1 MVAVPTERTVPKERH
16 EGKLASWNRER
27 GFGFIAPQDGGA
39 QVFIHVRAFPYGMD
53 IPPIGSRLSYEVEVT
68 ADGKTR
74 SRYVRVEGPPVV
86 RSRRAMRA
94 SILSF
99 VPIPL
104 FIVIYIIDAIF
115 WYPPYWVLFVY
126 LGTSLLCIA
135 IYAADKSAA
144 AQGRWRVSESALLLL
159 GIAGG
164 WPGAIIAQQLL
175 RHKTKKR
182 SFQEAFAG
190 SIIVNI
196 LVFVLLT
203 SPLLDLLAPTTSVN

>member
-1 MVAVPTERTVPKERH
+1 
-16 EGKLASWNRER
+16 
-27 GFGFIAPQDGGA
+27 
-39 QVFIHVRAFPYGMD
+39 MD
-53 IPPIGSRLSYEVEVT
+53 IPPLGSRLSYEVEVT

-74 SRYVRVEGPPVV
+74 SRYVRVEGPPVIQT
-86 RSRRAMRA
+86 RRAMRA
-94 SILSF
+94 SILGF

-104 FIVIYIIDAIF
+104 FIVIYIVDAVF
-115 WYPPYWVLFVY
+115 WHPPYWVLFVY
-126 LGTSLLCIA
+126 LGTSLLCIL
-135 IYAADKSAA
+135 IYALDKSAA

-159 GIAGG
+159 GLAGG

-190 SIIVNI
+190 SVIVNI

-203 SPLLDLLAPTTSVN
+203 SPILGWLTPTSYGG

>member
-1 MVAVPTERTVPKERH
+1 MAEPTERHQGR
-16 EGKLASWNRER
+16 LASWNPGR
-27 GFGFIAPQDGGA
+27 GFGFINPTGGGE
-39 QVFIHVRAFPYGMD
+39 QIFVHVRAFPYRSE
-53 IPPIGSRLSYEVEVT
+53 IPPIGARLSYEIEVT

-86 RSRRAMRA
+86 EARRTMRA
-94 SILSF
+94 SILGF

-104 FIVIYIIDAIF
+104 FIAIYVIAAVF
-115 WYPPYWVLFVY
+115 WHPPYWVLFSY

-144 AQGRWRVSESALLLL
+144 VQGRWRVSESALLLL

-175 RHKTKKR
+175 RHKTRKR

-190 SIIVNI
+190 SVIVNI

-203 SPLLDLLAPTTSVN
+203 SPFLGWLTGISLPD

>member
-1 MVAVPTERTVPKERH
+1 MAVPTDRRQGT
-16 EGKLASWNRER
+16 LASWNRER
-27 GFGFIAPQDGGA
+27 GFGFIAPAGGGE
-39 QVFIHVRAFPYGMD
+39 QIFVHVRAFPYGSE
-53 IPPIGSRLSYEVEVT
+53 IPAIGSRLSYEVEVT

-74 SRYVRVEGPPVV
+74 SRYVRVEGPPIVQV
-86 RSRRAMRA
+86 RRTMRA

-104 FIVIYIIDAIF
+104 FIAIYIVDAVF
-115 WYPPYWVLFVY
+115 WHPPYWVLFVY
-126 LGTSLLCIA
+126 LGTSLLCIG

-144 AQGRWRVSESALLLL
+144 VQGRWRVSESALLLL

-175 RHKTKKR
+175 RHKTRKR

-203 SPLLDLLAPTTSVN
+203 SPILGWLTPVSTGN

>member
-1 MVAVPTERTVPKERH
+1 VAVPTERYQGT
-16 EGKLASWNRER
+16 LASWNRER
-27 GFGFIAPQDGGA
+27 GFGFIAPHGGGT
-39 QVFIHVRAFPYGMD
+39 QIFIHVRAVPYGMD
-53 IPPIGSRLSYEVEVT
+53 IPPLGSRLSYEVEVT

-86 RSRRAMRA
+86 QARTAMRA
-94 SILSF
+94 SILGF

-104 FIVIYIIDAIF
+104 FVVIYIVDAVF
-115 WYPPYWVLFVY
+115 WHPPYWVLFVY
-126 LGTSLLCIA
+126 LGTSLLCIL
-135 IYAADKSAA
+135 IYRVDKLAA

-159 GIAGG
+159 GLAGG

-190 SIIVNI
+190 SVVVNI

-203 SPLLDLLAPTTSVN
+203 SPILGWLTPTSVGS

>member
-1 MVAVPTERTVPKERH
+1 MAVPTDRNQGT
-16 EGKLASWNRER
+16 LASWNRER
-27 GFGFIAPQDGGA
+27 GFGFIAPSDGGE
-39 QVFIHVRAFPYGMD
+39 QIFVHVRAFPYGAD
-53 IPPIGSRLSYEVEVT
+53 IPALGSRLSYEVEVT
-68 ADGKTR
+68 SDGKTR
-74 SRYVRVEGPPVV
+74 SRYVRLEGPPIIQN
-86 RSRRAMRA
+86 RRTMRA

-104 FIVIYIIDAIF
+104 FIVIYIVDAVF
-115 WYPPYWVLFVY
+115 WHPPYWVLFAY

-144 AQGRWRVSESALLLL
+144 VEGRWRVSESALLLL

-175 RHKTKKR
+175 RHKTRKR

-190 SIIVNI
+190 SIVVNI

-203 SPLLDLLAPTTSVN
+203 SPILGWLTPTVSSN